1 MSWDSIPT
9 KIEGLQLNNNA
20 EIATQYSNADPGT
33 HPSVFSQLKTDLRLV
48 IEKLNEVCQVNT
60 GMLNKIS
67 DLVKENNVLY
77 DEIEDLKIELAELNQ
92 YGRREN
98 IEICGIPE
106 KIDHKLEEHII
117 TVLKSVG
124 VTVNSYQI
132 QGVHR
137 IGKKTP
143 SRPRNVVVRFINRKH
158 SFSALKNKSKLNS
171 SKYKSYYIIENLCPF
186 NKKIFNRLYRLK
198 KEGEIHSVWSYN
210 GSVYAKVEGNDE
222 PTQIRHLLD
231 IDDLVQ
237 GSRYEVNNGD
247 YSESNNTPSELNSQI
262 SRSGDS
268 DANRIH
274 VSHIEEVD
282 DLFNDVPS
290 VGSSSHEDDVNATGN
305 ANVSRFSGDLVT
317 WWDLSKAVF
326 MD

>member
-1 MSWDSIPT
+1 
-9 KIEGLQLNNNA
+9 
-20 EIATQYSNADPGT
+20 
-33 HPSVFSQLKTDLRLV
+33 
-48 IEKLNEVCQVNT
+48 
-60 GMLNKIS
+60 MLNKIS

-77 DEIEDLKIELAELNQ
+77 GEIEDLKIELTELNQ

-158 SFSALKNKSKLNS
+158 SFSALKNKNKLNS

-186 NKKIFNRLYRLK
+186 NKKIFNRLYKLK

-210 GSVYAKVEGNDE
+210 GSVYAKVEENEE

-231 IDDLVQ
+231 IDDLIK
-237 GSRYEVNNGD
+237 GSRYEENID
-247 YSESNNTPSELNSQI
+247 YCESNNTPSELNSSQI
-262 SRSGDS
+262 SRSGDGS

-282 DLFNDVPS
+282 DV
-290 VGSSSHEDDVNATGN
+290 TGN
-305 ANVSRFSGDLVT
+305 ANVSSFSGDLVT

-326 MD
+326 MH